1 MDGCR
6 ASSSSLLSLGKT
18 LVCFHRSYSRFTASL
33 FSESSCCALE
43 HPFTFPSSI
52 LRSRR
57 RRRRTAMGK
66 SKKSSSAVGT
76 SAAGGKKSAA
86 ATRVT
91 DGGWR
96 RSESRESDIRK
107 LREQGLIPQDREVVK
122 LPGNKVI
129 PRPPAGFR
137 VMFLAFVIRGFSF
150 PVHDILRGLLFLYG
164 VQLHHLSPNSL
175 LHIACFITF
184 CECCL
189 GIEPHFG
196 LFRKLYSVKRQ
207 SGSDGVYPIGGCIIS
222 LKPNLLFFS
231 FSMSESVQYWRRRW
245 FYIRDSVVPGQDFG
259 LVPFDPSQK
268 IEPKRSWKNR
278 ILDGEVAEIEAL
290 YRRVED
296 LQLIPEKEV
305 NGVDIIRTFLERR
318 VQPLQARAHPMFLY
332 AGRRDP
338 TRVSAEKFSQGDLD
352 RALRLL
358 LKFKAEEEISGKS
371 LTPPFSSMLAVTQV

>member
-1 MDGCR
+1 MVRSAVGVR
-6 ASSSSLLSLGKT
+6 SSGWTAAVHRLRRYNHWGKLQFVFTASI
-18 LVCFHRSYSRFTASL
+18 LVFTASL
-33 FSESSCCALE
+33 CSRSSCCTLE
-43 HPFTFPSSI
+43 YPSTFPSSL
-52 LRSRR
+52 LRSHRR
-57 RRRRTAMGK
+57 RRRSAMGK
-66 SKKSSSAVGT
+66 PKKSSSAVGT
-76 SAAGGKKSAA
+76 SAAGGKKGATT
-86 ATRVT
+86 TRVT

-96 RSESRESDIRK
+96 RSETRESDLRK
-107 LREQGLIPQDREVVK
+107 LRKRGLIPQDREAVR

-129 PRPPAGFR
+129 PRPPAGYR
-137 VMFLAFVIRGFSF
+137 VMFLAFVIRGVSF
-150 PVHDILRGLLFLYG
+150 PVHNFLCGLLFLYG
-164 VQLHHLSPNSL
+164 IQLHHLSPNSL

-184 CECCL
+184 CECWL

-268 IEPKRSWKNR
+268 IEPKRSWKNK

-305 NGVDIIRTFLERR
+305 NGVDIIYAPSSSVECSPSRLGCTRCFFMLGAVIRR
-318 VQPLQARAHPMFLY
+318 GFQ
-332 AGRRDP
+332 
-338 TRVSAEKFSQGDLD
+338 
-352 RALRLL
+352 LR
-358 LKFKAEEEISGKS
+358 KYPRGI
-371 LTPPFSSMLAVTQV
+371 LTGPFACC